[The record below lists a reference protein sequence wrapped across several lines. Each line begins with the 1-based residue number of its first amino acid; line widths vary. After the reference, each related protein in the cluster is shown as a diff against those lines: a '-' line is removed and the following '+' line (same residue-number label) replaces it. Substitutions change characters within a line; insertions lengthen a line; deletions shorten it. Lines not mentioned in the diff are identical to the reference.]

1 MKLSIEKF
9 KKYVDDEFSLA
20 QLEALADVIE
30 DRLVILKTAIDKA
43 NHKTIKGFSI
53 NEAEDF
59 IYESLRD
66 WFKKEKWVRISSS
79 GNIAGPCGTSK
90 NKKNPDRCLPRAKA
104 QSLTKA
110 QRAATAAKKKK
121 AGAKGKTVVKNTKK
135 ATVKKETKG
144 APKGH
149 YFTASGN
156 LVKGRLTKDARERG
170 ARLSDPKDKQRSKVP
185 PVTQYNEEMAP
196 TGIGITGDQ
205 LDDLNKLGAIAGVEV
220 IVRDKDGSNVRKVDY
235 TLTNTSYEKNPDDI
249 DIPQESIK
257 EAVKKVIKHVLN
269 ENHQSLDIEVA
280 RRIEGLLNINKKS
293 DFLKAGY
300 RLIEDLVEDDPFDR
314 NDVISHLANEL
325 NLYTPI
331 RDLFKE
337 GALNEGRGDLDMIVR
352 IIDDRADE
360 SGFEPREEAAE
371 VIAAI
376 ADHYKLNL
384 KMIQNYLDSDGP
396 VNPVAE
402 ENINEALNKS
412 LQDFGPD
419 LQKRLQTVGFNTKLS
434 SETPNDEIRQKLREN
449 PKLAYIHFN
458 RGSNYEEIVVFAGR
472 KAQQKIQKI
481 IDYFNLDSTSY
492 GPDKDAGWVIKN
504 AINKNP
510 GDIMVSKIELLDQLT
525 NVRFYRFEKGAYK
538 NVKTTDKATGKAD
551 FLQAAE

>member
-1 MKLSIEKF
+1 
-9 KKYVDDEFSLA
+9 
-20 QLEALADVIE
+20 
-30 DRLVILKTAIDKA
+30 
-43 NHKTIKGFSI
+43 
-53 NEAEDF
+53 
-59 IYESLRD
+59 
-66 WFKKEKWVRISSS
+66 
-79 GNIAGPCGTSK
+79 
-90 NKKNPDRCLPRAKA
+90 
-104 QSLTKA
+104 
-110 QRAATAAKKKK
+110 
-121 AGAKGKTVVKNTKK
+121 
-135 ATVKKETKG
+135 
-144 APKGH
+144 
-149 YFTASGN
+149 
-156 LVKGRLTKDARERG
+156 
-170 ARLSDPKDKQRSKVP
+170 
-185 PVTQYNEEMAP
+185 QYNEEMAP

-510 GDIMVSKIELLDQLT
+510 GDI
-525 NVRFYRFEKGAYK
+525 
-538 NVKTTDKATGKAD
+538 
-551 FLQAAE
+551 

>member
-135 ATVKKETKG
+135 ATVKKEGFFADLKKHNRIRKIKKDINKAAGSPTPQAIYSAAAKFYKKFKEEGDELGMQVAKKDLDLFKNKIEKQYQINTDEANNNMKKLTVKKETKG

-185 PVTQYNEEMAP
+185 PVTQYKE
-196 TGIGITGDQ
+196 
-205 LDDLNKLGAIAGVEV
+205 
-220 IVRDKDGSNVRKVDY
+220 
-235 TLTNTSYEKNPDDI
+235 DI
-249 DIPQESIK
+249 RNL
-257 EAVKKVIKHVLN
+257 VV
-269 ENHQSLDIEVA
+269 
-280 RRIEGLLNINKKS
+280 GLLHEYQQK
-293 DFLKAGY
+293 
-300 RLIEDLVEDDPFDR
+300 EDVLQEDDRCTRIAKQKYDTWP
-314 NDVISHLANEL
+314 SA
-325 NLYTPI
+325 YAS
-331 RDLFKE
+331 
-337 GALNEGRGDLDMIVR
+337 GAVVRCRRG
-352 IIDDRADE
+352 
-360 SGFEPREEAAE
+360 
-371 VIAAI
+371 
-376 ADHYKLNL
+376 
-384 KMIQNYLDSDGP
+384 
-396 VNPVAE
+396 
-402 ENINEALNKS
+402 
-412 LQDFGPD
+412 
-419 LQKRLQTVGFNTKLS
+419 
-434 SETPNDEIRQKLREN
+434 EIWK
-449 PKLAYIHFN
+449 K
-458 RGSNYEEIVVFAGR
+458 
-472 KAQQKIQKI
+472 K
-481 IDYFNLDSTSY
+481 
-492 GPDKDAGWVIKN
+492 
-504 AINKNP
+504 
-510 GDIMVSKIELLDQLT
+510 
-525 NVRFYRFEKGAYK
+525 
-538 NVKTTDKATGKAD
+538 
-551 FLQAAE
+551 